1 MRFENAF
8 DVAAP
13 VEEVWDALLDV
24 RRVAPCMPGAEV
36 IEQTAE
42 DAYKVGLKVKLG
54 PISMTYRA
62 NVEITSRD
70 AAAREATM
78 RAKAKET
85 RGQGTADATVQ
96 MSLAGAATGDGT
108 HATIAT
114 ELALSG
120 KAAAMGQGVVADVSE
135 RLVQEFASNLA
146 VMLSGEPAPGAET
159 PPAESS
165 PGEPARPATPPGA
178 GALPI
183 GKVIGGVI
191 AGRLSNPRALAIAA
205 GVLAVACV
213 RVGYVLG
220 RRRGRA
226 SAATSRRPRVRPAR
240 RP

>member
-13 VEEVWDALLDV
+13 VDEVWDALLDV

-36 IEQTAE
+36 IEQTAD

-62 NVEITSRD
+62 QVEITERD
-70 AAAREATM
+70 VDARAATM

-85 RGQGTADATVQ
+85 RGQGTADATVH
-96 MSLAGAATGDGT
+96 MSLAGAGLAT

-146 VMLSGEPAPGAET
+146 AMLEGSPAANGAAASEAPEPAVSSP
-159 PPAESS
+159 PPA
-165 PGEPARPATPPGA
+165 AD
-178 GALPI
+178 ALPI
-183 GKVIGGVI
+183 GKVVGGVI

-205 GVLAVACV
+205 GVVVVACLKL
-213 RVGYVLG
+213 GYLLG
-220 RRRGRA
+220 RRR
-226 SAATSRRPRVRPAR
+226 
-240 RP
+240 